1 MNKPLVTAIIPAYNH
16 ERYVQQS
23 IRSLLE
29 QTYPHIEL
37 LVYNDGSRDNTH
49 LKITEMAPEC
59 SKRFTRFEYFN
70 QSNRGL
76 AATLNHALSIAQGK
90 YFTAMASDDI
100 ALPDKVDRLL
110 TDLESRGSRFAAAF
124 GDAIFIGDD
133 GLPLAV
139 PPERRTSDSQAPTF
153 IEFYTAK
160 RSVSIHAEDFIS
172 YPSLL
177 EGNYLPAMSCLVRTQ
192 YAREVGGWTVGNPME
207 DWEMWLKLAKH
218 YSFSFI
224 PEPVALYR
232 IHGRNLHTTFAPLMG
247 FTALSLL
254 RREKQYC
261 KSSGLYG
268 VWKEQYLSRLISG
281 VLRKPD
287 FSFTQKCSMIDFE
300 QLPAIIIRLMRQ
312 AWRKVR
318 ASSHK

>member
-23 IRSLLE
+23 IRSMLE
-29 QTYPHIEL
+29 QTYPQIEL

-49 LKITEMAPEC
+49 LKITEMAHEC

-76 AATLNHALSIAQGK
+76 AATLNHAISIAQGK
-90 YFTAMASDDI
+90 YFTAMASDDV
-100 ALPDKVDRLL
+100 ALPQKVERLL
-110 TDLESRGSRFAAAF
+110 TNLESRGPRFAAAF

-133 GLPLAV
+133 GLPLV
-139 PPERRTSDSQAPTF
+139 VTEDHRSTDKQAPTF
-153 IEFYTAK
+153 VEFYTAK
-160 RSVSIHAEDFIS
+160 RNVSIHSEDFAS
-172 YPSLL
+172 YSSLL

-207 DWEMWLKLAKH
+207 DWEMWLKLARQYCH
-218 YSFSFI
+218 SFI

-232 IHGRNLHTTFAPLMG
+232 IHGSNLHTTFAPLMG
-247 FTALSLL
+247 YTALSLL
-254 RREKQYC
+254 RREKKYC

-268 VWKEQYLSRLISG
+268 IWKEQYLSRLISG

-287 FSFTQKCSMIDFE
+287 FSLAQKCSMIDIE
-300 QLPAIIIRLMRQ
+300 ELPAIIIRSMQ
-312 AWRKVR
+312 QSWRKIR
-318 ASSHK
+318 ANKQK